1 MARVSGDGNSLLFGL
16 RVPKLGNVVVR
27 DVRDR
32 DGRRLGRIIEP
43 HNGTEIGVITAAQ
56 AATDRMYAEF
66 SAASNVQSRIC
77 ATDST
82 GSPRWAVSPNFLD
95 LAEVGTEEALYIWG
109 GPGSGVRGGPSYP
122 LCSQKCTGSQEGN
135 PVV

>member
-1 MARVSGDGNSLLFGL
+1 MARTNGDRSSLLFDL
-16 RVPKLGNVVVR
+16 RIPKLSKVVVR

-32 DGRRLGRIIEP
+32 DGHRLGRIVKP
-43 HNGTEIGVITAAQ
+43 HDGTEPGVIAAAQ
-56 AATDRMYAEF
+56 AATERMYTEF
-66 SAASNVQSRIC
+66 STSSNVQSRIC

-82 GSPRWAVSPNFLD
+82 GNPKWAVSPNFLH

-109 GPGSGVRGGPSYP
+109 GPGSAVRGEPSYP